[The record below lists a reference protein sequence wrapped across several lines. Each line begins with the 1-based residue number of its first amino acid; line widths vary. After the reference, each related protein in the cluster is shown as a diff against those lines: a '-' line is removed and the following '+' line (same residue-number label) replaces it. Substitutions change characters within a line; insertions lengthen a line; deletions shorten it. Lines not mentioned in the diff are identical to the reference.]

1 MGFSCGM
8 VGLPNV
14 GKSTI
19 YRALTSADVTIEPYA
34 FSTIT
39 PNIGIAQVPDDR
51 LDSIA
56 RIMTPEKIVN
66 TTLNFVDVAGLVE
79 GAASGEGM
87 GNQFL
92 SHIRKVNAIAHVVR
106 CFEDSNVP
114 HVSQELNPIQDIEI
128 VELELIL
135 KDLETVNKRIE
146 KNKKVSKAGDNEAAE
161 EILLLE
167 TVRDDL
173 DEGRPVRDIQF
184 DQEEQTM
191 IDQLFFLSAKPQLF
205 VANIGESNIGDN
217 DYALLKQVSKAAE
230 DRNSPVISLCS
241 KLEAELTELQP
252 DERAVFAEE
261 LGIVDSGLENLVTI
275 GYEMLNLITF
285 FTTRSNEVKAW
296 TVRDGTFASG
306 AAGKIH
312 TDIEKGFI
320 KADVIKF
327 EDLMEFESE
336 AAVREEGLVM
346 TAGRDYPVED
356 GDIIHFKFR

>member
-1 MGFSCGM
+1 MWQDW
-8 VGLPNV
+8 L
-14 GKSTI
+14 
-19 YRALTSADVTIEPYA
+19 RAQLQAKEWET
-34 FSTIT
+34 
-39 PNIGIAQVPDDR
+39 N
-51 LDSIA
+51 
-56 RIMTPEKIVN
+56 
-66 TTLNFVDVAGLVE
+66 
-79 GAASGEGM
+79 
-87 GNQFL
+87 FL

-114 HVSQELNPIQDIEI
+114 HVSKELNPIRDIEI

-146 KNKKVSKAGDNEAAE
+146 KNKKVSKAGDKEASE
-161 EILLLE
+161 EIKLLE
-167 TVRDDL
+167 MVKEEL
-173 DEGRPVRDIQF
+173 DEGIPVRNINIDE
-184 DQEEQTM
+184 EEQTL

-217 DYALLKQVSKAAE
+217 DYALLKQVSSAAA
-230 DRNSPVISLCS
+230 DRNSPFISLCS
-241 KLEAELTELQP
+241 KLEAELSELP
-252 DERAVFAEE
+252 SEEKAAFAEE

-275 GYEMLNLITF
+275 GYEMLDLITF

-296 TVRDGTFASG
+296 TVKEGTSASG

-327 EDLMEFESE
+327 EDLIEFESE
-336 AAVREEGLVM
+336 AAVREKGLVM
-346 TAGRDYPVED
+346 TAGKDYPVED

>member
-92 SHIRKVNAIAHVVR
+92 SHIRKVNAISHVVR

-114 HVSQELNPIQDIEI
+114 HVSQELNPIQEIEI

-146 KNKKVSKAGDNEAAE
+146 KNKKVSKSCDNEAS
-161 EILLLE
+161 
-167 TVRDDL
+167 D
-173 DEGRPVRDIQF
+173 
-184 DQEEQTM
+184 
-191 IDQLFFLSAKPQLF
+191 
-205 VANIGESNIGDN
+205 
-217 DYALLKQVSKAAE
+217 
-230 DRNSPVISLCS
+230 
-241 KLEAELTELQP
+241 
-252 DERAVFAEE
+252 
-261 LGIVDSGLENLVTI
+261 
-275 GYEMLNLITF
+275 
-285 FTTRSNEVKAW
+285 
-296 TVRDGTFASG
+296 
-306 AAGKIH
+306 
-312 TDIEKGFI
+312 
-320 KADVIKF
+320 
-327 EDLMEFESE
+327 
-336 AAVREEGLVM
+336 
-346 TAGRDYPVED
+346 
-356 GDIIHFKFR
+356 